1 MYHDLV
7 DSMTGNPI
15 DLLLQKLKEEGFKYV
30 DGDTSLLTE
39 QEVEE
44 AWEHLKTCSAENAV
58 DFLETVHGFLFE
70 RS

>member
-7 DSMTGNPI
+7 DSMAGNPI
-15 DLLLQKLKEEGFKYV
+15 DLLLQKLKEEGFEYV
-30 DGDTSLLTE
+30 DGDISLLTE

-44 AWEHLKTCSAENAV
+44 AWEHLRKSSPEMAV
-58 DFLETVHGFLFE
+58 DFLETQYDFLFE